1 MRIGILVALGAVFA
15 TCGSLQGGEK
25 KLEPKKADKP
35 APVKMIAGT
44 SELLRE
50 VPKKFASYLGMDGKS
65 GKVRLHLE
73 GDKEPT
79 AWDLKPDAEIKL
91 LGFWGRLEQL
101 RPGERVWVW
110 FDIDRAKKPRAI
122 LMLADE
128 ISEQHIH
135 QAPPILTAFDINQ
148 GTITLSD
155 SLSLP
160 KPKRGPGRTLKLSSG
175 RHLVVLEKGLGWSD
189 DAKAVVQ
196 QLRGLTPAKP
206 VYVQSTGDTFQIA
219 MDEPTLEIVRSWQ
232 RARMRDIWE
241 KDGLPGTVVFLHPLG
256 GEMDYMLDHE
266 AMRWGRS
273 LKTGDLV
280 KLNAA
285 NPVKAQVKE
294 VRPWRERT
302 LVRLVTGGFDQADL
316 HLGQRVTL
324 SMPKPPLE
332 VDTAELPPDVDRP
345 RPRDERI
352 EWVLASVYCACQ
364 VVGDRC
370 TGMFYTLAS
379 CNVNACGMPKH
390 VRRLVAKMI
399 DEGLSDRQILESLR
413 KDQGPQLYLP
423 HLLP

>member
-1 MRIGILVALGAVFA
+1 MRISTLAAFLGSILA
-15 TCGSLQGGEK
+15 TCCSVHGGEK
-25 KLEPKKADKP
+25 KVELKEP
-35 APVKMIAGT
+35 APAKMIAGT

-50 VPKKFASYLGMDGKS
+50 VPKKFAAYLGLDGKS
-65 GKVRLHLE
+65 GRVRLHLE

-79 AWDLKPDAEIKL
+79 AWDLKPDAEIKVL
-91 LGFWGRLEQL
+91 SFWGRLEQL

-128 ISEQHIH
+128 ISQQHI
-135 QAPPILTAFDINQ
+135 QQTPPILTTFDENQ

-155 SLSLP
+155 SPSLP
-160 KPKRGPGRTLKLSSG
+160 KPKRGPGRTLKLADG
-175 RHLVVLEKGLGWSD
+175 RHVVVSGAGLAWSD
-189 DAKAVVQ
+189 DGKVVVER
-196 QLRGLTPAKP
+196 LRGLAPGKP
-206 VYVQSTGDTFQIA
+206 VYVQSAGDTFQIA
-219 MDEPTLEIVRSWQ
+219 MDELTLEKVRSWQ
-232 RARMRDIWE
+232 RLRMRDIWE
-241 KDGLPGTVVFLHPLG
+241 KDGLPGSVVFLHPLG

-280 KLNAA
+280 KLNTP

-302 LVRLVTGGFDQADL
+302 LVRLVTGGFDQADM
-316 HLGQRVTL
+316 HLGQRVRL
-324 SMPKPPLE
+324 SMTRPPVE
-332 VDTAELPPDVDRP
+332 VDTAELPPDVDRL
-345 RPRDERI
+345 RTRDERI

-364 VVGDRC
+364 VAGDRC

-390 VRRLVAKMI
+390 MRRLVARWI
-399 DEGLSDRQILESLR
+399 DEGQTDRQILESLR
-413 KDQGPQLYLP
+413 KEQGPQVFQP